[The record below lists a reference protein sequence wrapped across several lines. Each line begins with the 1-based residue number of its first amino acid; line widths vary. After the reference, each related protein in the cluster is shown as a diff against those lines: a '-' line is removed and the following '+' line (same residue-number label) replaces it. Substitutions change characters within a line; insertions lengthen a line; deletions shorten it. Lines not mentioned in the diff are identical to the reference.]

1 MKLDPRVR
9 YLRERAKRGGAF
21 TMSGV
26 TRDATSN
33 VYSPAS
39 AAEWTTTRSVAGI
52 TSGNPFSMWLLQEA
66 SGALADSIGTAPLTN
81 SGGMAYQ
88 QAVTG
93 WTRVS
98 MLASDLNGAY
108 SLANAA
114 DTALP
119 DLSAESSLVLG
130 YLKITGAP
138 GGDRGVIL
146 TGDIRAE
153 VTSGN
158 VPKLV
163 HGATTATGSGNVTT
177 AVRPWVLR
185 YDRAASTIALFTDL
199 EKVSIAFANS
209 GSTKRI
215 FYGAGFQNAPGF
227 QILYGAHWK
236 GAAAELSDASVR
248 SLLQALGWTVAW

>member
-138 GGDRGVIL
+138 G
-146 TGDIRAE
+146 
-153 VTSGN
+153 
-158 VPKLV
+158 
-163 HGATTATGSGNVTT
+163 SGNVTT